1 MTPSSPLLQ
10 FIKWEKETPNEI
22 FLQQPFD
29 GIWKTWTWAQAGDE
43 ARRLAAGLHTLGL
56 KRGDHIAILSKNCS
70 HWIISDLA
78 IMMAGCISIPIYPSL
93 SAAGIKPILV
103 HSDTKAIII
112 GKLDDFSQ
120 QNEGIP
126 TGTIC
131 ISVTNYGTAEK
142 YRTEELIANNAPLQ
156 NVYNWQAKDIFTI
169 IYTSGTTGNS
179 KGVMHTISAFDTIVP
194 LVVSTLKM
202 PLKPRLFSY
211 LPLCHIA
218 ERMAIEMYGIYFG
231 AVISFAENITSFSKN
246 LIETEPEL
254 FFGVPRIWGKL
265 REGILKKIP
274 QKKLNILLAIPLLN
288 TIIKNSIRKK
298 LGLAKATHI
307 YSAAAPLAPELQKWF
322 INLNIPIRQAYG
334 MTEDC
339 VYAHFD
345 SPTQYRIGKVGRALP
360 GLLVKFTVDGELCV
374 KSNSNMV
381 GYYKEP
387 ALTAEMFDEDNY
399 LKTGDI
405 AEYDADCFLSITGR
419 IKDQFKTDKG
429 KYISPSPIEM
439 QLLANTKIEQV
450 CVVGTGIP
458 QPIAL
463 ITLTEEGSKNN
474 KEEIVNELTLFLKL
488 VNRQLEGFE
497 KLEKLVIIDNS
508 WSIENGLLTPTLKV
522 KRNEIEKMH
531 LLKYPVWYADKEVI
545 IWEK

>member
-1 MTPSSPLLQ
+1 
-10 FIKWEKETPNEI
+10 
-22 FLQQPFD
+22 
-29 GIWKTWTWAQAGDE
+29 
-43 ARRLAAGLHTLGL
+43 
-56 KRGDHIAILSKNCS
+56 
-70 HWIISDLA
+70 
-78 IMMAGCISIPIYPSL
+78 
-93 SAAGIKPILV
+93 
-103 HSDTKAIII
+103 
-112 GKLDDFSQ
+112 
-120 QNEGIP
+120 
-126 TGTIC
+126 
-131 ISVTNYGTAEK
+131 
-142 YRTEELIANNAPLQ
+142 
-156 NVYNWQAKDIFTI
+156 
-169 IYTSGTTGNS
+169 
-179 KGVMHTISAFDTIVP
+179 
-194 LVVSTLKM
+194 
-202 PLKPRLFSY
+202 
-211 LPLCHIA
+211 
-218 ERMAIEMYGIYFG
+218 
-231 AVISFAENITSFSKN
+231 
-246 LIETEPEL
+246 
-254 FFGVPRIWGKL
+254 
-265 REGILKKIP
+265 
-274 QKKLNILLAIPLLN
+274 
-288 TIIKNSIRKK
+288 
-298 LGLAKATHI
+298 
-307 YSAAAPLAPELQKWF
+307 
-322 INLNIPIRQAYG
+322 
-334 MTEDC
+334 
-339 VYAHFD
+339 
-345 SPTQYRIGKVGRALP
+345 
-360 GLLVKFTVDGELCV
+360 
-374 KSNSNMV
+374 MV